1 MNVIRKKYPIIL
13 TYIVLIVAGAVFLL
27 PFIWMVSTSLKP
39 DTQLFVSPPVWIP
52 NPIAWENYYRAV
64 TVVPFF
70 TYMKN
75 TLIVASL
82 ATAGAVISTPL
93 TGYSLARIKWK
104 GRELLFIIT
113 LAVMMIPSQVTMVP
127 LFIIFSKLD
136 LVGTFLPLILP
147 PCFGVPFF
155 IFLMR
160 QFFKQLPRDL
170 EDAARID
177 GCSEFG
183 IYFKIMLPLVQPA
196 ILTVALFQ
204 FMNSWNDFIGPLIYL
219 NDEAKYTLQL
229 GLQQFKQ
236 AYNTI
241 WNQLMA
247 ASVLVALPIILLYF
261 FVQKSFIQ
269 GITFGGVKG

>member
-1 MNVIRKKYPIIL
+1 VNIIKKKYPILL
-13 TYIVLIVAGAVFLL
+13 TYIVLIVVGAVFLL

-39 DTQLFVSPPVWIP
+39 DTQLFISPPVWIP
-52 NPIAWENYYRAV
+52 NPIAWGNYYHAV

-93 TGYSLARIKWK
+93 VGYSLARIKWK

-127 LFIIFSKLD
+127 LFIIFSKLNM
-136 LVGTFLPLILP
+136 VGTFLPLILP
-147 PCFGVPFF
+147 SCFGVPFF

-160 QFFKQLPRDL
+160 QFFKQLPKDL

-183 IYFKIMLPLVQPA
+183 IYFRIMFPLVQPA

-204 FMNSWNDFIGPLIYL
+204 FMSSWNDFIGPLIYL
-219 NDEAKYTLQL
+219 NEEAKYTLQL